1 MFQKQIFKGWEALWG
16 KKGGT
21 NHFYTYNESAFLT
34 QVSIFII
41 VTLLDNCY
49 KIFPSSV
56 DFSSVF

>member
-41 VTLLDNCY
+41 VTLLDNCLQN
-49 KIFPSSV
+49 FP
-56 DFSSVF
+56 